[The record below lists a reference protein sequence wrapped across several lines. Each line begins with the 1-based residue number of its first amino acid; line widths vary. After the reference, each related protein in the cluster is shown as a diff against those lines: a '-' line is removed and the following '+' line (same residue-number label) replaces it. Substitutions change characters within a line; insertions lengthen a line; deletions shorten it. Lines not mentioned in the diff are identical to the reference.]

1 MTILIATSTT
11 DFDPSEVAIPWKI
24 LRDGGH
30 EVCFATDTGNVG
42 SGDQRMLDGHGLGI
56 LKPLLIAQK
65 PAQETYLQMLRDDAF
80 LNPISYDDI
89 KVEDY
94 DGLVLPGGHAKGIIP
109 YLESKVLQQAIA
121 GFFDSDKPIGAIC
134 HGVVAACRSIDP
146 QTGKSVLFG
155 RKTTALLKRQELL
168 AYKLTRH
175 RLGDY
180 YLTYPQTVE
189 DEVVATLQSADDFAH
204 GPTPVLRDSL
214 KHLSRGFTVR
224 DGNYLSARWPGD
236 AHKFASQFSE
246 MVDEFKN
253 AT

>member
-24 LRDGGH
+24 LTDGGQKVH
-30 EVCFATDTGNVG
+30 FATDTGKVG
-42 SGDQRMLDGHGLGI
+42 SADQRMLDGHGLGI
-56 LKPLLIAQK
+56 LKSLLIAQK
-65 PAQETYLQMLRDDAF
+65 PAQQSYQQMLDDEAF
-80 LNPISYDDI
+80 LNPLSYDDI
-89 KVEDY
+89 KVENY

-109 YLESKVLQQAIA
+109 YLESKVLQEAIA
-121 GFFDSDKPIGAIC
+121 AFFASEKPLGAIC
-134 HGVVAACRSIDP
+134 HGVVAACRARDAK
-146 QTGKSVLFG
+146 TGKSVLYG

-189 DEVVATLQSADDFAH
+189 DEVVETLRSPDDFAQ
-204 GPTPVLRDSL
+204 GPTPLLRDSL

-236 AHKFASQFSE
+236 AHKFATE
-246 MVDEFKN
+246 LLAMVEAN
-253 AT
+253 S